1 VSSKAELERAL
12 VVYSAERSVFKR
24 ELEQY
29 PTPTRLVAHVI
40 WLGLLK
46 GDIEGKT
53 IADYGC
59 GDGRLAVASL
69 LVGASRALCVEVDED
84 LLKLGVRTILQYYYP
99 IHFRI
104 LLIVGDATRILL
116 RNISTIIMNPP
127 FGVVRSNRGLD
138 VKFLISALKSSRK
151 VYSFHKYSKGFMRLL
166 KKITEAFNLDLE
178 YVELMD
184 FEIPML
190 YSRHRRKVYRFKV
203 VLVILA
209 KKVINQ

>member
-1 VSSKAELERAL
+1 MERAL
-12 VVYSAERSVFKR
+12 VVYNAERSVFKR

-29 PTPTRLVAHVI
+29 PTPTQLVAHVV

-46 GDIEGKT
+46 GDIEGQT
-53 IADYGC
+53 VADYGC

-69 LVGASRALCVEVDED
+69 LVGASRALCIEIDED
-84 LLKLGVRTILQYYYP
+84 LLKLGMRTILQYYYS
-99 IHFRI
+99 IYFKI
-104 LLIVGDATRILL
+104 LFIVGDATRILF
-116 RNISTIIMNPP
+116 RNTRTVIMNPP

-138 VKFLISALKSSRK
+138 VKFLVSALKSSKK
-151 VYSFHKYSKGFMRLL
+151 VYSFHKYSEGFMRLL
-166 KKITEAFNLDLE
+166 KKIAGALNLDLE
-178 YVELMD
+178 YVELVD

-190 YSRHRRKVYRFKV
+190 YSRHRRRMHRFKV